1 MKGPP
6 YLGGRVNRSV
16 DLPTRSRCEGQEGD
30 SRRNPMKTR
39 IRRIGDKVLEG
50 RDVSMKD
57 ALPLLGAKGPDILD
71 LAAVANRV
79 REEFNGNEIDLCSL
93 LSAKSGRCP
102 EDCAFCAQSAHYKTE
117 APVYPLLDVERMVKE
132 AKEAQARGT
141 RRFCLITS
149 GREPNDKEFEV
160 ILGALDRIRRET
172 TLDLDC
178 SLGTLSEERADSLKK
193 VGVTRYNHNVETA
206 QSYFPQICSTHSY
219 GDRVKTIE
227 VLKKQGFSICCG
239 GIIGLGESPR
249 QRLELAFSL
258 KQLGIDCIPFNIL
271 NPRPGTP
278 LEHSESIPPMEIIK
292 TISLFRLVLPKGTI
306 KIAGGREANLRDL
319 QSLALLAGA
328 NGLIVGNY
336 LTTPGRSAEDD
347 FRMIKDSGFKLRA

>member
-1 MKGPP
+1 M
-6 YLGGRVNRSV
+6 
-16 DLPTRSRCEGQEGD
+16 
-30 SRRNPMKTR
+30 RRE
-39 IRRIGDKVLEG
+39 IRKIGDKVLEG
-50 RDVSMKD
+50 KDVSIKD
-57 ALPLLGAKGPDILD
+57 VLPLLGTNGPDVLD

-79 REEFNGNEIDLCSL
+79 REEFNGNKIDLCSL
-93 LSAKSGRCP
+93 LSVKSGKCP

-117 APVYPLLDVERMVKE
+117 APVYPLMDMQRIVEE

-141 RRFCLITS
+141 GRFCLITS
-149 GREPNDKEFEV
+149 GREVSDKEFET
-160 ILGALDRIRRET
+160 ILEALGRIRRET

-178 SLGTLSEERADSLKK
+178 SLGTLSEGRAESLRK

-206 QSYFPQICSTHSY
+206 ESHFLQICTTHSFR
-219 GDRVKTIE
+219 DRVKTVE
-227 VLKKQGFSICCG
+227 VLKEQGFSVCCG
-239 GIIGLGESPR
+239 GIIGLGESPQ
-249 QRLELAFSL
+249 QRVELAFSL

-278 LEHSESIPPMEIIK
+278 LENSEPIPPMEVIK

-336 LTTPGRSAEDD
+336 LTTPGRNAEDD
-347 FRMIKDSGFKLRA
+347 LTMVRDLGFKLRT

>member
-1 MKGPP
+1 MRK
-6 YLGGRVNRSV
+6 
-16 DLPTRSRCEGQEGD
+16 E
-30 SRRNPMKTR
+30 
-39 IRRIGDKVLEG
+39 IRKVGDKVLEG
-50 RDVSMKD
+50 KNLSMKD
-57 ALPLLGAKGPDILD
+57 VLPFLAAKGPDVLD

-93 LSAKSGRCP
+93 LNAKSGRCP

-117 APVYPLLDVERMVKE
+117 APIYPLIDMERIVEE
-132 AKEAQARGT
+132 AKEAQTRGT
-141 RRFCLITS
+141 GRFCLITS
-149 GREPNDKEFEV
+149 GRELNDKEFET
-160 ILGALDRIRRET
+160 ILRALDRIHRET

-178 SLGTLSEERADSLKK
+178 SLGRLSEGRAESLKK

-206 QSYFPQICSTHSY
+206 ESHFPRICSTHSFR
-219 GDRVKTIE
+219 DRVKTIE

-239 GIIGLGESPR
+239 GIMGLGESPQ

-258 KQLGIDCIPFNIL
+258 RQLEIDCIPFNIL

-278 LEHSESIPPMEIIK
+278 LEHSEFIPPMEIIK

-319 QSLALLAGA
+319 QSLALLSGA

-336 LTTPGRSAEDD
+336 LTTPGRNGEDD
-347 FRMIKDSGFKLRA
+347 LTMIRDLGFKLKA

>member
-1 MKGPP
+1 MK
-6 YLGGRVNRSV
+6 
-16 DLPTRSRCEGQEGD
+16 
-30 SRRNPMKTR
+30 KA
-39 IRRIGDKVLEG
+39 IRKIGDKALG
-50 RDVSMKD
+50 GKNVSMKD
-57 ALPLLGAKGPDILD
+57 VLPLLGAKGPDILD

-79 REEFNGNEIDLCSL
+79 REEFNGNKIDLCL
-93 LSAKSGRCP
+93 LLNAKSGRCP
-102 EDCAFCAQSAHYKTE
+102 EDCAFCAQSAHHKTE
-117 APVYPLLDVERMVKE
+117 VPVYPLMDMNRIVEE
-132 AKEAQARGT
+132 AREAQRKGT
-141 RRFCLITS
+141 GRFCLIAS
-149 GREPNDKEFEV
+149 GRELNDKEFET

-178 SLGTLSEERADSLKK
+178 SLGTLSEERAESLKK

-206 QSYFPQICSTHSY
+206 ESHFHKICSTHSFR
-219 GDRVKTIE
+219 DRVKTIE
-227 VLKKQGFSICCG
+227 VLKELGFSICCG
-239 GIIGLGESPR
+239 GIIGLGESPE

-258 KQLGIDCIPFNIL
+258 RQLGIDCIPFNIL

-336 LTTPGRSAEDD
+336 LTTPGRNAEDD
-347 FRMIKDSGFKLRA
+347 LTMIRDVGFQIKA

>member
-1 MKGPP
+1 MRK
-6 YLGGRVNRSV
+6 
-16 DLPTRSRCEGQEGD
+16 EIQ
-30 SRRNPMKTR
+30 K
-39 IRRIGDKVLEG
+39 IGDKVLEG
-50 RDVSMKD
+50 GSVSMKEI
-57 ALPLLGAKGPDILD
+57 LPFLEAEGPDILD

-79 REEFNGNEIDLCSL
+79 REEFNGNEIDLCL
-93 LSAKSGRCP
+93 LLNAKSGKCS
-102 EDCAFCAQSAHYKTE
+102 EDCAFCAQSAHYNTE
-117 APVYPLLDVERMVKE
+117 ALVYPMMDTNRIVEE
-132 AKEAQARGT
+132 AKKAQRKGT
-141 RRFCLITS
+141 GRFCLITS
-149 GREPNDKEFEV
+149 GRELNDEEFET

-178 SLGTLSEERADSLKK
+178 SLGTLSKERAESLKK

-206 QSYFPQICSTHSY
+206 ETHFPKICSTHSFR
-219 GDRVKTIE
+219 DRIKTIE
-227 VLKKQGFSICCG
+227 VLKDQGFSICCG
-239 GIIGLGESPR
+239 GIIGLGESPQ

-258 KQLGIDCIPFNIL
+258 RQLGIDCIPFNIL

-278 LEHSESIPPMEIIK
+278 LEHSDSIPPMEIIK

-336 LTTPGRSAEDD
+336 LTTPGRNAEDD
-347 FRMIKDSGFKLRA
+347 LTMIRDVGFQIKA